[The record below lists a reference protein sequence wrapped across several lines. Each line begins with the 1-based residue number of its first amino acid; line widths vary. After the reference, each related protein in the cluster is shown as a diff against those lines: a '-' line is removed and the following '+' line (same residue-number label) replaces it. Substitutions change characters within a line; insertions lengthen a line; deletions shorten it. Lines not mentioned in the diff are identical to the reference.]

1 MFGMLFEYI
10 ANLFCQFFLSGYVAG
25 NYAFPKPLSAQEER
39 EYLRRCKAGDEEARG
54 ILIEHNLR
62 LVAHIVKKYSPTAGN
77 DADDLISIGTIGLI
91 KAIDSFDDTKKIRL
105 ATYAARCIQKTIPPQ
120 RALFEQ
126 KEGISAP
133 YFRSWR
139 ILTKINGQ
147 MYLLY
152 SHRANGT
159 IFMPMYIH
167 TIRLL
172 KPSTNREGEKFN
184 LLYTNPA
191 DITNI
196 SDKLKYYRYQKA
208 LHQKDVAAYIGMDRG
223 TYANYEDNQRDYYPI
238 ENMQKIAKLFGVP
251 VTELLDD
258 YNLFLYNGQGQQVKK
273 IRKSLH
279 LTQTQFA
286 QRLGVQTAM
295 VKRWEQGKV
304 RMFKGTWEKML
315 KLWVQV
321 D

>member
-1 MFGMLFEYI
+1 
-10 ANLFCQFFLSGYVAG
+10 
-25 NYAFPKPLSAQEER
+25 
-39 EYLRRCKAGDEEARG
+39 
-54 ILIEHNLR
+54 
-62 LVAHIVKKYSPTAGN
+62 
-77 DADDLISIGTIGLI
+77 
-91 KAIDSFDDTKKIRL
+91 
-105 ATYAARCIQKTIPPQ
+105 
-120 RALFEQ
+120 
-126 KEGISAP
+126 
-133 YFRSWR
+133 
-139 ILTKINGQ
+139 
-147 MYLLY
+147 
-152 SHRANGT
+152 
-159 IFMPMYIH
+159 MPMYIH

-172 KPSTNREGEKFN
+172 KPRNNREGEKFN

-208 LHQKDVAAYIGMDRG
+208 MHQKDVAEYVGMDRG
-223 TYANYEDNQRDYYPI
+223 TYSGYEESERDYYPI

-304 RMFKGTWEKML
+304 RMFKGTWEKL
-315 KLWVQV
+315 TSL
-321 D
+321 

>member
-1 MFGMLFEYI
+1 
-10 ANLFCQFFLSGYVAG
+10 
-25 NYAFPKPLSAQEER
+25 
-39 EYLRRCKAGDEEARG
+39 
-54 ILIEHNLR
+54 
-62 LVAHIVKKYSPTAGN
+62 
-77 DADDLISIGTIGLI
+77 
-91 KAIDSFDDTKKIRL
+91 
-105 ATYAARCIQKTIPPQ
+105 
-120 RALFEQ
+120 
-126 KEGISAP
+126 
-133 YFRSWR
+133 
-139 ILTKINGQ
+139 
-147 MYLLY
+147 
-152 SHRANGT
+152 
-159 IFMPMYIH
+159 MPMYIH

-196 SDKLKYYRYQKA
+196 LDKLKYYRYQKA
-208 LHQKDVAAYIGMDRG
+208 LHQKDIAEYVGMDRA
-223 TYANYEDNQRDYYPI
+223 TYSSYEEFERDYYPI

-279 LTQTQFA
+279 LTQVEFA

-304 RMFKGTWEKML
+304 RMYKGTWEK
-315 KLWVQV
+315 VTR
-321 D
+321 

>member
-1 MFGMLFEYI
+1 
-10 ANLFCQFFLSGYVAG
+10 
-25 NYAFPKPLSAQEER
+25 
-39 EYLRRCKAGDEEARG
+39 
-54 ILIEHNLR
+54 
-62 LVAHIVKKYSPTAGN
+62 
-77 DADDLISIGTIGLI
+77 
-91 KAIDSFDDTKKIRL
+91 
-105 ATYAARCIQKTIPPQ
+105 
-120 RALFEQ
+120 
-126 KEGISAP
+126 
-133 YFRSWR
+133 
-139 ILTKINGQ
+139 
-147 MYLLY
+147 
-152 SHRANGT
+152 
-159 IFMPMYIH
+159 MPMYIH